1 MDPPVF
7 TCYAANTAGAPDKKS
22 KKVIT
27 FSRCHSTKLIYDR
40 YAMKMSAYQFVKMV
54 LCRVIKMVKI
64 KHDCV
69 IINIRDTTNGNG
81 EWSELVK
88 SPNLAIGELFNGES
102 FDMLAE
108 KNEDW
113 LEDLTPGAMCDALVE
128 GTW

>member
-27 FSRCHSTKLIYDR
+27 FSRCHSTKLIYD
-40 YAMKMSAYQFVKMV
+40 
-54 LCRVIKMVKI
+54 RVIKMVKI

-88 SPNLAIGELFNGES
+88 SPNLAIGELFNGDS

-113 LEDLTPGAMCDALVE
+113 LEDLTPGAMCDALVD
-128 GTW
+128 GTWCVKRIVVPDIS